1 MFELQASQTHLVFHH
16 TEDLFISFIIHS
28 DRNCSSLGICC
39 CTPEVLHTILDLLP
53 HCCVT
58 RPHSVLFSSN
68 DMQML
73 QKAQLCTPSHLSQV
87 SGMFPLLFLSKL
99 CHTAVLTFFTG
110 LNDQMAGWLEGATE
124 QKAVWKSCFKKKE
137 FQLRFES
144 RQTSGVVHM
153 YWEFQAWLLQKNL
166 WAKNFGLIRTQVHA
180 TETQK
185 SK

>member
-1 MFELQASQTHLVFHH
+1 MGSSSVLVLIGSHSLCKRFVVNQFFF
-16 TEDLFISFIIHS
+16 LFFFF
-28 DRNCSSLGICC
+28 CC
-39 CTPEVLHTILDLLP
+39 CTPEVLHTIPDLLP

-58 RPHSVLFSSN
+58 RPHSVWFSSN

-73 QKAQLCTPSHLSQV
+73 KKAHSYALQVISHRV
-87 SGMFPLLFLSKL
+87 SGMFPLLFLLKL
-99 CHTAVLTFFTG
+99 CLTALLTFFTV
-110 LNDQMAGWLEGATE
+110 LNYQVARWVQGATE

-137 FQLRFES
+137 FQPRFES

-180 TETQK
+180 TETPK